1 MARARVE
8 PEAAGGRV
16 DHLVAA
22 AVPGLSVAAARRL
35 VESGAVRVDGRRAR
49 KGERLAA
56 GQTIEVE
63 EQALRD
69 RRPGVTADP
78 ALPLEVLYRDDTLV
92 AIAKPAGLPS
102 HPLGAKRTGTAAS
115 ALVARFPECASASP
129 DPREG
134 GLVHR
139 LDTAT
144 SGVLVAA
151 RRAEAWPRL
160 RAALAAN
167 DAEKTYLAEVTGA
180 PPASG
185 VSTEPIGRIGR
196 RGDRVRVG
204 GGRRPLPART
214 EWEVVERR
222 ENTALVSARLRAGR
236 AHQVRAHLAAAGF
249 AIVGDAKYGGAEAP
263 QLHLHAAS
271 IRFRHPV
278 SGDLISIAAPL
289 PAWAM
294 IQA

>member
-1 MARARVE
+1 MIRARVE
-8 PEAAGGRV
+8 PDAAGRRV

-35 VESGAVRVDGRRAR
+35 VEDGAVRVDGRRPR

-56 GQTIEVE
+56 GQIVEVDE
-63 EQALRD
+63 EALRA
-69 RRPGVTADP
+69 RRPGVTPDP
-78 ALPLEVLYRDDTLV
+78 DIALDVLYRDDTLV
-92 AIAKPAGLPS
+92 AIAKPAGMPS
-102 HPLGAKRTGTAAS
+102 HPLAAQRTGTAAS
-115 ALVARFPECASASP
+115 ALAARFPECAAASP

-151 RRAEAWPRL
+151 RRADAWPAL
-160 RAALAAN
+160 RAALSGP

-185 VSTEPIGRIGR
+185 VASAPIGRIGR

-214 EWEVVERR
+214 AWEVIERR
-222 ENTALVSARLRAGR
+222 GDWTLLRVRLGAGR
-236 AHQVRAHLAAAGF
+236 AHQVRAHLAASGF
-249 AIVGDAKYGGAEAP
+249 PIVGDPKYGGAEAP
-263 QLHLHAAS
+263 ELHLHAAS
-271 IRFRHPV
+271 VRFRHPI
-278 SGDLISIAAPL
+278 SGELISIAAPP
-289 PAWAM
+289 PAWA
-294 IQA
+294 IIRA